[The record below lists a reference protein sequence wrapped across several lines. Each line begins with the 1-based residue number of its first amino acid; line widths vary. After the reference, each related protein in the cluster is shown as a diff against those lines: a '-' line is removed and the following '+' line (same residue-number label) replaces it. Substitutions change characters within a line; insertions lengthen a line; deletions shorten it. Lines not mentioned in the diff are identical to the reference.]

1 MVQLRE
7 AGFDLAFPT
16 RRASHEFIVTLKKL
30 KETTG
35 VTAMDFAKRLLDYG
49 YHAPT
54 TYFPMLVPECL
65 LIEPTETE
73 SRETLDGFI
82 EAMKT
87 IKHEAETNPALVKG
101 APYSL
106 PVRRLDDVKA
116 ARELDLAYKPA
127 A

>member
-1 MVQLRE
+1 MTPPSSPFKGKTGLRRIMNA
-7 AGFDLAFPT
+7 AGYSWDGFCAAYKYESAFRQEFWLAL
-16 RRASHEFIVTLKKL
+16 V
-30 KETTG
+30 
-35 VTAMDFAKRLLDYG
+35 
-49 YHAPT
+49 
-54 TYFPMLVPECL
+54 LVPECL

-82 EAMKT
+82 AAMKS
-87 IKHEAETNPALVKG
+87 IKHEAETSPDLVKG

>member
-1 MVQLRE
+1 
-7 AGFDLAFPT
+7 
-16 RRASHEFIVTLKKL
+16 
-30 KETTG
+30 
-35 VTAMDFAKRLLDYG
+35 MDFAKRLLDYG

-54 TYFPMLVPECL
+54 TYFPLLVPECL

-73 SRETLDGFI
+73 SRETLDGFV
-82 EAMKT
+82 EAMIK
-87 IKHEAETNPALVKG
+87 IKHEAETNPELVKG

-116 ARELDLAYKPA
+116 ARELDLVYKPA